1 MTRLGY
7 IAHGA
12 QPFEGFR
19 GGSAFR
25 AVVVVIAAAAVAVA
39 IVVAGAG
46 WGGGGGGGVGM
57 GMGVGMG
64 VRMGVRMGM
73 GVGLAGQ
80 EGNGWRRH
88 RVAADGGQIVLRPMM
103 RLPRQKIALLT

>member
-25 AVVVVIAAAAVAVA
+25 AVVVVIVAAAVA

-46 WGGGGGGGVGM
+46 
-57 GMGVGMG
+57 
-64 VRMGVRMGM
+64 
-73 GVGLAGQ
+73 
-80 EGNGWRRH
+80 
-88 RVAADGGQIVLRPMM
+88 
-103 RLPRQKIALLT
+103 

>member
-1 MTRLGY
+1 VASSTDKLTRFGDGAIAGGMTRLGY

-46 WGGGGGGGVGM
+46 
-57 GMGVGMG
+57 
-64 VRMGVRMGM
+64 
-73 GVGLAGQ
+73 
-80 EGNGWRRH
+80 
-88 RVAADGGQIVLRPMM
+88 
-103 RLPRQKIALLT
+103 

>member
-1 MTRLGY
+1 MTRLGN

-25 AVVVVIAAAAVAVA
+25 AVVVIITAAAVAVA

-46 WGGGGGGGVGM
+46 
-57 GMGVGMG
+57 
-64 VRMGVRMGM
+64 
-73 GVGLAGQ
+73 
-80 EGNGWRRH
+80 
-88 RVAADGGQIVLRPMM
+88 
-103 RLPRQKIALLT
+103 